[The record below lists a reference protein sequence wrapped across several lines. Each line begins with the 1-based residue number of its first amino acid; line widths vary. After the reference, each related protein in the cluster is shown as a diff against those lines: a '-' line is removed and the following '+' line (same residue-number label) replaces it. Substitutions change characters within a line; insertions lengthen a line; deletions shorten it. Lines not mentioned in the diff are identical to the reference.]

1 MKERKQKILNLLQE
15 YQYLTI
21 KELANY
27 CCVSLNTIRA
37 DIVDL
42 QTKEIIIKFHGGI
55 MLPPDSVQTVASEIH
70 IRHNNCLEQK
80 KLIGQLVADKLP
92 QKDISI
98 FFDSSTT
105 SLEVAK
111 CLVNHTSRITAI
123 TNFSNIAQILS
134 KNSNHSVILCGGK
147 WLSYENCTMGNNA
160 LDMIDLYS
168 TDYAILGCTAIDIE
182 KGVYNGSFETITIKQ
197 YMLKN
202 ARKTWI
208 VCDDSKFNKLDLISM
223 FPLTDISAIFTNKFI
238 SDKWEKYCSKNSIEF
253 IYKKE

>member
-27 CCVSLNTIRA
+27 CCVSLNTVRS
-37 DIVDL
+37 DISELCVDGV
-42 QTKEIIIKFHGGI
+42 IVKFHGGI
-55 MLPPDSVQTVASEIH
+55 MLLPDSLQITSPEIS
-70 IRHNNCLEQK
+70 IRHGHCLEQK
-80 KLIGQLVADKLP
+80 KLIGQLVAKALP
-92 QKDISI
+92 RKDVSI

-111 CLVNHTSRITAI
+111 CLVNHNSRITAI

-147 WLSYENCTMGNNA
+147 WLSYENCTIGNSV
-160 LDMIDLYS
+160 LDMINEYS
-168 TDYAILGCTAIDIE
+168 VDYAILGCTAIDIE

-197 YMLKN
+197 KMLKN
-202 ARKTWI
+202 ARETWL
-208 VCDDSKFNKLDLISM
+208 VCDDSKFDKQDLISM
-223 FPLTDISAIFTNKFI
+223 FPLTDITTIFTNIFI
-238 SDKWEKYCSKNSIEF
+238 SAKWEKYCLKNNIKL
-253 IYKKE
+253 IY